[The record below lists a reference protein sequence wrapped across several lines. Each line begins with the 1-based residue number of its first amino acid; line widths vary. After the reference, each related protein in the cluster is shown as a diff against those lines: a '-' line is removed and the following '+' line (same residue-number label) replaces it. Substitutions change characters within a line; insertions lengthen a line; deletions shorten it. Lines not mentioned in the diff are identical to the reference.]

1 MISQDFITE
10 WRQFAP
16 WVRDVQV
23 EMDLI
28 ISRALVEMFNQSAI
42 YKNAPSP
49 SGRR

>member
-10 WRQFAP
+10 WRQFVP

-28 ISRALVEMFNQSAI
+28 ISRALVSASHRGRPRHTSIQHEMSI
-42 YKNAPSP
+42 
-49 SGRR
+49 